1 MANSS
6 PIEHVILLCMENRSF
21 DHFLGA
27 LSLDPP
33 GRKDVDGLGS
43 PLFSIPDS
51 NDKPVESWPIEQ
63 ADPRVPPEFPDV
75 PHGRQDMLANFNDGK
90 NDGFVKTYQKLHA
103 TDDPPLGADQQ
114 KIPMGYYTEK
124 TLPVLYA
131 LAEKFTVCDKWFSSM
146 LSSTWPNRK
155 YLHSGKRD
163 DDDDTQIFP
172 GIKGFQTTPIYAFL
186 EQQLDAQ
193 KNALTWKSYFS
204 DLPFLAFWYGF
215 AARHALHNFA
225 TIESFVDDCR
235 EDTLP
240 SVSIVDPPFTL
251 ADDHPPHDPALGE
264 KFIGLIVDALTHSPA
279 WDKSVLV
286 ILYDEAGG
294 FFDHVPPPPSGVPG
308 DTDPNLGFRVP
319 AIIVSPYARSG
330 QTSHTLYDHTAFI
343 KSLQELFD
351 LPLAT
356 TGTEFGVRWPHAN
369 SFLDALNFSQ
379 QPLPRDT
386 YTGDPLPL
394 AQINWA
400 SGIRERLDSPL
411 GKFEA
416 LLERIFVLPELKV
429 LDRRADVY
437 DTLGKMEDK
446 VVTLK
451 RMHDYDSPK
460 PPAPSAG

>member
-1 MANSS
+1 MPKT

-21 DHFLGA
+21 DHYLGA
-27 LSLDPP
+27 LSLDPNGP
-33 GRKDVDGLGS
+33 KGLDGLKI
-43 PLFSIPDS
+43 PPFSIPDA
-51 NDKPVESWPIEQ
+51 NNVPVESWPIEE
-63 ADPRVPPEFPDV
+63 AKPPVSPDFPDV
-75 PHGRQDMLANFNDGK
+75 PHGRQDMLDNFNDRK
-90 NDGFVKTYQKLHA
+90 NDGFVKTYQKEHA
-103 TDDPPLGADQQ
+103 NDSPPLDPALRN
-114 KIPMGYYTEK
+114 IPMGYYTEK

-131 LAEKFTVCDKWFSSM
+131 LAKKFTVCDKWFSSM

-186 EQQLDAQ
+186 EQQVDAG

-294 FFDHVPPPPSGVPG
+294 FFDHVPPPASGVLG
-308 DTDPNLGFRVP
+308 DTDSNLGFRVP
-319 AIIVSPYARSG
+319 AIIVSPYSKPG
-330 QTSHTLYDHTAFI
+330 VSHTPHDHTSFI
-343 KSLQELFD
+343 TSLKELFD
-351 LPLAT
+351 LPLQDD
-356 TGTEFGVRWPHAN
+356 GEFGVRWPSAN
-369 SFLDALNFSQ
+369 SFLDALNFNQ
-379 QPLPRDT
+379 NPIPRGT

-400 SGIRERLDSPL
+400 AGIRERLDSPL

-451 RMHDYDSPK
+451 RMHDYDPPK
-460 PPAPSAG
+460 PPGG